1 MKSNILSY
9 VLSFVSMLVIDLP
22 WLLIMSK
29 KVYSVRLA
37 HLLAEKPQLLPALL
51 FYLIYPLGI
60 LFFVSI
66 PAFRYE
72 WSVGKV
78 ALMGALLGLI
88 AYGTYDL
95 TNNATLNNWPYVI
108 TIIDIIWGALL
119 TSLVSILSFV
129 ISNRIR

>member
-1 MKSNILSY
+1 MRINILSY
-9 VLSFVSMLVIDLP
+9 IFSFFSLLIIDVP

-51 FYLIYPLGI
+51 FYIIYPLGI
-60 LFFVSI
+60 LFFISI
-66 PAFRYE
+66 PAMHYS
-72 WSVGKV
+72 WSIGKV

-95 TNNATLNNWPYVI
+95 TNNATLNNWPYII
-108 TIIDIIWGALL
+108 TVIDIIWGSVL
-119 TSLVSILSFV
+119 TSLVSVVSFIV
-129 ISNRIR
+129 SNKIK